1 MFEIGFSELLMIGLV
16 SLLVIGPERLPK
28 VARIAGFWIGR
39 TQKMITSIK
48 TEIKHE
54 LQVEEIRQALEQQP
68 GMQEFEHLFDE
79 VADTAQTSN
88 SPIEQSVKADIKAQ
102 QHEQK

>member
-1 MFEIGFSELLMIGLV
+1 MIGLV

-39 TQKMITSIK
+39 MQKMISSIK

-68 GMQEFEHLFDE
+68 GRQEFEHLFDE
-79 VADTAQTSN
+79 VADTAQTFKS
-88 SPIEQSVKADIKAQ
+88 SVEQSATADIKTQ